1 MTARLMKVSGLAET
15 LPVERTRKPAR
26 PAAKPAA
33 TRRRAPAAK
42 SAVALDVA
50 STPEETPAEL
60 PSARVGRGR
69 RLRRLALVSMGLVV
83 LLAAAA
89 VAAFLLLDPF
99 DRGEAGAPAAM
110 SAEKLAS
117 FASSHDGP
125 VYWAGTLASRQLEVT
140 TTSVGTFV
148 RYLPLNAPVGGSA
161 RAITVGTYPLRNAY
175 ATAVSRS
182 KAPAMTSRETSGG
195 GLVVWSQK
203 LPTSVYVAFPGVP
216 HLVEVYAPDADD
228 ARTLALS
235 GRIRPV
241 R

>member
-1 MTARLMKVSGLAET
+1 MTARLMKLSGLAET

-42 SAVALDVA
+42 PAVALDVA
-50 STPEETPAEL
+50 STPGQSCRPRA
-60 PSARVGRGR
+60 S
-69 RLRRLALVSMGLVV
+69 
-83 LLAAAA
+83 A
-89 VAAFLLLDPF
+89 VAVAF
-99 DRGEAGAPAAM
+99 AGWL
-110 SAEKLAS
+110 SCRW
-117 FASSHDGP
+117 ASSFS
-125 VYWAGTLASRQLEVT
+125 SRPPPWRPSSCSTRSTGARPERPPRCPLRSSRPLRARTTAPSTGRARSPHGQLEVT
-140 TTSVGTFV
+140 TTSVGTYV
-148 RYLPLNAPVGGSA
+148 RYLPLNAPVGDSA
-161 RAITVGTYPLRNAY
+161 RAITVGTYPMRNAY
-175 ATAVSRS
+175 ATAVSRA
-182 KAPAMTSRETSGG
+182 KTPAMTSRETSGG

-235 GRIRPV
+235 GHIRPV